1 MRMKN
6 IIVVSGLA
14 ALLWACGGVASGDL
28 EARKNK
34 LNKYKSQ
41 LQELEVK
48 IAELEKEIALMDTAG
63 NAGLKTRLVKVDTLK
78 GGQFVHYIDIQGTVD
93 SDENILVSP
102 EMPGVITQI
111 YVKEGDRVS
120 RGTLL
125 ASMDAST
132 LMNTLEEIKT
142 SLALATTT
150 YEKQKRLWDQ
160 KIGSEIQYLQAKTQ
174 KESLENRVKTIESQ
188 IAMTRIKSP
197 INGTVDA
204 VNVKIGEMANPGMSG
219 IRVVNLDKV
228 KVKAMVSDNYIA
240 SIRKGDEV
248 LIELPDIGKEI
259 TSKISFVGQVINQ
272 QNRSFAIE
280 VKLDNKD
287 NMLRPNMIAKLKII
301 YQKLEDVLVVSSNLI
316 QRIGKQRFIMIA
328 VNENGKYI
336 ARKKEISTGNEYDGK
351 TVVTAGLN
359 KGDLIIV
366 SGQNEVVDGQPL
378 MF

>member
-102 EMPGVITQI
+102 EMPGVITNL

-197 INGTVDA
+197 INGTVDV
-204 VNVKIGEMANPGMSG
+204 VNVKIGEMASPGMSG

-240 SIRKGDEV
+240 NIRKGDEV
-248 LIELPDIGKEI
+248 LIELPDIGKKI

-272 QNRSFAIE
+272 QNRSFAVE
-280 VKLDNKD
+280 VNLDNKEK
-287 NMLRPNMIAKLKII
+287 MLRPNMIAKLKIND
-301 YQKLEDVLVVSSNLI
+301 QKLEDVLVVSSNLI
-316 QRIGKQRFIMIA
+316 QRAGKQRFIMVA
-328 VNENGKYI
+328 VNENGKFI
-336 ARKKEISTGNEYDGK
+336 ARKREVSTGSEYDGK
-351 TVVTAGLN
+351 TVITAGLS
-359 KGDLIIV
+359 KGDLVIT

>member
-1 MRMKN
+1 MKN
-6 IIVVSGLA
+6 IIVLSGIA
-14 ALLWACGGVASGDL
+14 SLLWACGGASSNNL
-28 EARKNK
+28 EAKKSK
-34 LNKYKSQ
+34 LEKYKNQ
-41 LQELEVK
+41 LQELETK
-48 IAELEKEIALMDTAG
+48 IANLEKEIALIDTISST
-63 NAGLKTRLVKVDTLK
+63 GLKTRLVKVDTLK

-102 EMPGVITQI
+102 EMPGVITGI
-111 YVKEGDRVS
+111 HVKEGDRVS
-120 RGTLL
+120 RGTQL

-132 LMNTLEEIKT
+132 LMNTLEEVKT

-240 SIRKGDEV
+240 HIRKGDEV

-272 QNRSFAIE
+272 QNRSFGVE
-280 VKLDNKD
+280 VNLDNKEK
-287 NMLRPNMIAKLKII
+287 MLRPNMIAKLKII
-301 YQKLEDVLVVSSNLI
+301 DQKLENALVVSSNLI
-316 QRIGKQRFIMIA
+316 QRIGKQRFIMVA
-328 VNENGKYI
+328 VNENGKFI
-336 ARKKEISTGNEYDGK
+336 ARKREVSTGSEYNGK
-351 TVVTAGLN
+351 TVITAGLN